1 MQEKLNRR
9 VYIYCGE
16 ITNRSPFQKI
26 FYNASDKSKPKRKKT
41 YWDYPAAAS
50 VCCLAAGR
58 NIYEGFSQR
67 AYDNS
72 YPNSI
77 LRTQLTKLGKIGE
90 KAMKKVGTKNYLL
103 GQCAEPHAARELLKK
118 ENSCK
123 NLSDIHFS
131 VTMRPRTRKILQPC
145 DNCKKVFPTL
155 K

>member
-1 MQEKLNRR
+1 MQDKLNRC
-9 VYIYCGE
+9 VYNYCGE
-16 ITNRSPFQKI
+16 ITNRSPFQKN
-26 FYNASDKSKPKRKKT
+26 FYDASSLKPKRKKT

-50 VCCLAAGR
+50 VCCLTGSK
-58 NIYEGFSQR
+58 IYKGYSQR
-67 AYDNS
+67 AYDSS

-77 LRTQLTKLGKIGE
+77 LKTQLTKLGKIGE
-90 KAMKKVGTKNYLL
+90 KARGKVGTKNYPL

-131 VTMRPRTRKILQPC
+131 VAMRPRTRQILLPC
-145 DNCKKVFPTL
+145 ENCKKTFPTL

>member
-26 FYNASDKSKPKRKKT
+26 FYNASDKSKPKRKKA
-41 YWDYPAAAS
+41 YWDYPAAVS

-90 KAMKKVGTKNYLL
+90 KVGSKGYRL
-103 GQCAEPHAARELLKK
+103 GHCAEPHAARELLKK

-123 NLSDIHFS
+123 DLSDINFS
-131 VTMRPRTRKILQPC
+131 VAMRPRTRQILLPC
-145 DNCKKVFPTL
+145 ENCKKVFPTL